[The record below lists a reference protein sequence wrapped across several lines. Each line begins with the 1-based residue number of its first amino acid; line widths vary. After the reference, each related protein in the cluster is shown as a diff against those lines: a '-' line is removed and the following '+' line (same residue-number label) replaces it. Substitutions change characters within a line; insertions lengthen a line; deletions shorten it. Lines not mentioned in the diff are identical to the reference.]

1 MPHLLGDSQ
10 LLRRGLLGE
19 ACVDEGLGGSVSV
32 ESGSGCVTAG
42 SGVCVCGGAH
52 VQVCFT
58 VCICAVG
65 FCAHTSV
72 VLCIAVD
79 VCYGACDPAVLGV
92 CGGTQVATKASPGA
106 RTPPPAHQTARGGA
120 WVYP

>member
-42 SGVCVCGGAH
+42 SGVCVWWGTCAGLFYCVHMCCG
-52 VQVCFT
+52 
-58 VCICAVG
+58 
-65 FCAHTSV
+65 
-72 VLCIAVD
+72 VLCTYICSAV
-79 VCYGACDPAVLGV
+79 Y
-92 CGGTQVATKASPGA
+92 SS
-106 RTPPPAHQTARGGA
+106 
-120 WVYP
+120 